1 MANIDPMHRRAAW
14 HDYHAPSMYMVTLK
28 KADEAPRFANIVN
41 VGSCEKMEAGVQ
53 LTAAGKCLWTQKE
66 VWEAEFEALHVMCFI
81 VMPDHVH
88 MLLRVKER
96 TDRHLSH
103 LLGIYKLGCNRE
115 LSVRAFDDGF
125 NDKIVFRKGQKDA
138 FYRYITDNPRRYLA
152 RRLHR
157 EFFERTVNFEVD
169 GTVYALYGN
178 LFLLNAP
185 DKTVV
190 RYSSRHTADERR
202 RKEGEYAEAM
212 RTRGVLVS
220 PFIHPEERAV
230 RDRAVAAG
238 CPLIKVVQNGFGAR
252 FKPSGADFDLC
263 AEGRLLL
270 IGPAEVT
277 TRRVDLHRGAAMAA
291 NALAEAVAAMPVP
304 VL

>member
-1 MANIDPMHRRAAW
+1 MAKVDPMHRRAAW
-14 HDYHAPSMYMVTLK
+14 HDYHAPSMYMLTLK

-41 VGSCEKMEAGVQ
+41 VGKGEKMEAAVR
-53 LTAAGKCLWTQKE
+53 LTAAGSCLWAQKE
-66 VWEAEFEALHVMCFI
+66 VWENEFDALHVMCFI

-88 MLLRVKER
+88 MLLRVKVR

-103 LLGIYKLGCNRE
+103 LLGIYKLNCNRE
-115 LSVRAFDDGF
+115 LGVRVFADGY
-125 NDKIVFRKGQKDA
+125 NDKIVFRTGQKDN
-138 FYRYITDNPRRYLA
+138 FYHYITDNPRRYLA
-152 RRLHR
+152 RRLHTG
-157 EFFERTVNFEVD
+157 FFMRTVNISIN
-169 GTVYALYGN
+169 GCVYALFGN

-190 RYSSRHTADERR
+190 RYSSRHTDEERR
-202 RKEGEYAEAM
+202 RKEGEYDEAL

-230 RDRAVAAG
+230 RDRGVEAG
-238 CPLIKVVQNGFGAR
+238 CGIIKVVQNGFGER

-270 IGPAEVT
+270 VGPVEVT
-277 TRRVDLHRGAAMAA
+277 TRRVDLRRAAAMSA
-291 NALAEAVAAMPVP
+291 NRVAEAIAALGGKV
-304 VL
+304 V